1 MMRALTFDFQKDA
14 NVYSIPDQYMF
25 GPAFLVNPVT
35 AQLYTGAGAAG
46 KAKTREVYLPAG
58 TSWYNFWTGEV
69 SNGGQKLTVDVPMD
83 MMPLYVRAGSIVP
96 MGPVMQYATEKP
108 ADKIELRI
116 YPGANG
122 SFKYYE
128 DENDNYNYEKG
139 AKATFTLNWNDKL
152 QQLSISATKGSFK
165 GMLKKH
171 TFNIVL
177 VKGAHGSNAGPADKI
192 DRSVAYNGKPVVVR
206 L

>member
-1 MMRALTFDFQKDA
+1 
-14 NVYSIPDQYMF
+14 
-25 GPAFLVNPVT
+25 LVNPVT

-83 MMPLYVRAGSIVP
+83 MMPLYVRAGFFVP

-139 AKATFTLNWNDKL
+139 AKATFTLNWNE
-152 QQLSISATKGSFK
+152 
-165 GMLKKH
+165 
-171 TFNIVL
+171 
-177 VKGAHGSNAGPADKI
+177 
-192 DRSVAYNGKPVVVR
+192 
-206 L
+206 